1 MREFSNFPRD
11 NGSRR
16 SRCPPS
22 HHEMALTPYYAQA
35 SARAPRPS
43 PPSTHSP
50 VLPGKVSPHHQQ
62 GSTTPSAAPA
72 ASPSRHL
79 VSFASMGGGSP
90 HTRPHDRSYGSMAPS
105 PATTAATKP
114 SPSSAPPSLPTRSS
128 PTHPLP
134 TMGGSAASAARRALS
149 RGMQRLA
156 FAMST
161 RPKFADKPWV
171 MEAVNAVARELQFWY
186 RRHSIRRYLARQT
199 RRRLAATT
207 LQCWKR
213 RIWLSRWFAQQ
224 AQLRQKRHRLRL
236 LCRGAS
242 AYARSVRGDRQPPP
256 TPTEKSSDPKVFN
269 HPFRSRGQPLPPR
282 KMRRRHKRPRRRP
295 GRRHRPRAP
304 DSGGGP
310 LCMPLCFWATQT
322 VVAASVLFVG
332 ATRSKFIPYLPPHT
346 AATIIQ
352 RAYRSHCVDEW
363 ESRSRL
369 SCAQQD
375 QVVLPMPKGDLSRL
389 ELDQI
394 KEIQA
399 STRKLLD
406 ELMLELGIYSSGRCS
421 LDNG

>member
-1 MREFSNFPRD
+1 MPSLPPRD
-11 NGSRR
+11 GVD
-16 SRCPPS
+16 
-22 HHEMALTPYYAQA
+22 ALLCAGI
-35 SARAPRPS
+35 RAGT
-43 PPSTHSP
+43 STISP
-50 VLPGKVSPHHQQ
+50 VDSLSSVTGKSLPHHQQ
-62 GSTTPSAAPA
+62 GSTTPSVAPA
-72 ASPSRHL
+72 ASPSCHL
-79 VSFASMGGGSP
+79 VSFASRGGGSP
-90 HTRPHDRSYGSMAPS
+90 HTRPHDRSFGSMAPS
-105 PATTAATKP
+105 PATTEATKP
-114 SPSSAPPSLPTRSS
+114 LPSSAPPSLPTPSS

-134 TMGGSAASAARRALS
+134 TIGGSAASAARRALS

-186 RRHSIRRYLARQT
+186 RRHSIRRYLARHT

-213 RIWLSRWFAQQ
+213 HIWLDRWFAQQ
-224 AQLRQKRHRLRL
+224 YLQRQKRLRL
-236 LCRGAS
+236 QSLCRGAS
-242 AYARSVRGDRQPPP
+242 AYAMSVRGDRRPPL
-256 TPTEKSSDPKVFN
+256 TPTEKPSDREVLN
-269 HPFRSRGQPLPPR
+269 HPFRNRGQPLPPW

-352 RAYRSHCVDEW
+352 RA
-363 ESRSRL
+363 
-369 SCAQQD
+369 
-375 QVVLPMPKGDLSRL
+375 
-389 ELDQI
+389 
-394 KEIQA
+394 
-399 STRKLLD
+399 
-406 ELMLELGIYSSGRCS
+406 
-421 LDNG
+421 